1 MKVRHVSVAR
11 LIAALLLAAC
21 GDAGT
26 GVDAG
31 STLAGSFALQQV
43 DGAPLPIALRRIV
56 SVDPVTGA
64 TSSCTEALTAM
75 SIDVT
80 SSGSA
85 TRSESRDLMC
95 DGSNVVQTSLVFE
108 TGTTSKTSDGWRL
121 DFTATGGAGTTRY
134 FGQLNAGSLTIVRRE
149 AGTPPVVTVDL
160 TQLVFS
166 RL

>member
-1 MKVRHVSVAR
+1 VSVAR
-11 LIAALLLAAC
+11 IIAALLLAAC

-31 STLAGSFALQQV
+31 STLEGSFALQQV

-56 SVDPVTGA
+56 SVDPATGA
-64 TSSCTEALTAM
+64 TSSCIEALTAM

-85 TRSESRDLMC
+85 TRSESRDLTC
-95 DGSNVVQTSLVFE
+95 DGSNVIQTSLVFE

-121 DFTATGGAGTTRY
+121 DFAATTGAGTTRY
-134 FGQLNAGSLTIVRRE
+134 FGEVSGASLTIVRRE

>member
-1 MKVRHVSVAR
+1 MKVGHVSVAR
-11 LIAALLLAAC
+11 IVAVLLLAAC

-31 STLAGSFALQQV
+31 STMEGSFVLQQV

-56 SVDPVTGA
+56 SVDPATGA
-64 TSSCTEALTAM
+64 TSSCTESLTAM

-108 TGTTSKTSDGWRL
+108 SGTASKISDGWRL
-121 DFTATGGAGTTRY
+121 DFGATNGAGPTRY
-134 FGQLNAGSLTIVRRE
+134 FGQVNGTSLTIVRRE

-160 TQLVFS
+160 SQLVFT